1 MSEAIND
8 GGPAYPVADP
18 FAFRPGHED
27 VAKRLAHGMSLR
39 DYFAGLALTAIIRD
53 KEEQSYWVQDYSPE
67 ECAQFTAERAYSFAD
82 AMIRARATGK
92 GE

>member
-1 MSEAIND
+1 MSEALKD

-39 DYFAGLALTAIIRD
+39 DYFAAQASEDDIKYAMTFGGSWKDPGDRVLARYIH
-53 KEEQSYWVQDYSPE
+53 
-67 ECAQFTAERAYSFAD
+67 AD
-82 AMIRARATGK
+82 AMLRARATGK
-92 GE
+92 DVNHE